1 MDNKQIDE
9 RYDLYCKMLD
19 ELDEGC
25 RLIVDYD
32 SVPHNYGCA
41 TLYQAE
47 SQIIHL
53 VGHRPGITASE
64 IATIFKKTPSACSQL
79 IRKLR
84 KKEVITQKRNKENN
98 REYQLFLTEEGAKI
112 FKDHDRFEKCCYQRS
127 YDNLKD
133 FSEEDFKT
141 YIAIQQKL
149 NETFALDV
157 EESNR
162 ALPPAQCH
170 HGSV

>member
-9 RYDLYCKMLD
+9 RYDLYCKLLY

-25 RLIVDYD
+25 RLIVNYD
-32 SVPHNYGCA
+32 SVPHNYGSA

-64 IATIFKKTPSACSQL
+64 IAAIFKKTPSACSQL

-84 KKEVITQKRNKENN
+84 KKELITQKRNKENN
-98 REYQLFLTEEGAKI
+98 REYQLYLTENGVKI
-112 FKDHDRFEKCCYQRS
+112 FEDHDRFEKRCYQRS
-127 YDNLKD
+127 YQNLSS
-133 FSEEDFKT
+133 FSEDDFKI
-141 YIAIQQKL
+141 YIAIQRKL
-149 NETFALDV
+149 NETFAMDV
-157 EESNR
+157 EESNHD
-162 ALPPAQCH
+162 LPTANPI
-170 HGSV
+170 V

>member
-1 MDNKQIDE
+1 MDNQQIDK
-9 RYDLYCKMLD
+9 RYELYCKLLD

-25 RLIVDYD
+25 RLIIDYD
-32 SVPHNYGCA
+32 SVPHNYGSA

-53 VGHRPGITASE
+53 VGHQPGITASE

-84 KKEVITQKRNKENN
+84 KKELITQKRNKENN
-98 REYQLFLTEEGAKI
+98 REYQLYLTENGVKI
-112 FKDHDRFEKCCYQRS
+112 FEDHDKFEKRCYQRS
-127 YDNLKD
+127 YQNLSG
-133 FSEEDFKT
+133 FSEDDFKT

-149 NETFALDV
+149 NETFAMDV
-157 EESNR
+157 EESNHD
-162 ALPPAQCH
+162 LPISNPLL
-170 HGSV
+170 

>member
-9 RYDLYCKMLD
+9 RYDLYCKLLY

-25 RLIVDYD
+25 RLIVNYD
-32 SVPHNYGCA
+32 SVPHNYGSA

-64 IATIFKKTPSACSQL
+64 IAAIFKKTPSACSQL

-84 KKEVITQKRNKENN
+84 KKELITQKCNKENN
-98 REYQLFLTEEGAKI
+98 REYQLYLTENGVKI
-112 FKDHDRFEKCCYQRS
+112 FEDHDRFEKRCYQRS
-127 YDNLKD
+127 YQNLSS
-133 FSEEDFKT
+133 FSEDDFKI
-141 YIAIQQKL
+141 YIAIQRKL
-149 NETFALDV
+149 NETFAMDV
-157 EESNR
+157 EESNHD
-162 ALPPAQCH
+162 LPTANPI
-170 HGSV
+170 V

>member
-9 RYDLYCKMLD
+9 RYDLYCKLLY

-25 RLIVDYD
+25 RLIVNYD
-32 SVPHNYGCA
+32 SVPHNYGSA

-64 IATIFKKTPSACSQL
+64 IAAIFKKTPSACSQL

-84 KKEVITQKRNKENN
+84 KKELISQKRNKENN
-98 REYQLFLTEEGAKI
+98 REYQLYLTENGVKI
-112 FKDHDRFEKCCYQRS
+112 FEDHDRFEKRCYQRS
-127 YDNLKD
+127 YQNLSS
-133 FSEEDFKT
+133 FSEDDFKI
-141 YIAIQQKL
+141 YIAIQRKL
-149 NETFALDV
+149 NETFAMDV
-157 EESNR
+157 EESNHD
-162 ALPPAQCH
+162 LPTANPI
-170 HGSV
+170 V

>member
-9 RYDLYCKMLD
+9 RYDLYCKLLY

-25 RLIVDYD
+25 RLIVNYD
-32 SVPHNYGCA
+32 SVPHNYGSA

-64 IATIFKKTPSACSQL
+64 IAAIFKKTPSACSQL

-84 KKEVITQKRNKENN
+84 KKELITQKRNKESN
-98 REYQLFLTEEGAKI
+98 REYQLYLTENGVKI
-112 FKDHDRFEKCCYQRS
+112 FEDHDRFEKRCYQRS
-127 YDNLKD
+127 YQNLSS
-133 FSEEDFKT
+133 FSEDDFKI
-141 YIAIQQKL
+141 YIAIQRKL
-149 NETFALDV
+149 NETFAMDV
-157 EESNR
+157 EESNHD
-162 ALPPAQCH
+162 LPTANPI
-170 HGSV
+170 V

>member
-1 MDNKQIDE
+1 MDNQHIDE
-9 RYDLYCKMLD
+9 RYELYCKMLD

-25 RLIVDYD
+25 RLIIDYD
-32 SVPHNYGCA
+32 SVPHNYGSA

-53 VGHRPGITASE
+53 VGHRPGITANE
-64 IATIFKKTPSACSQL
+64 IAAIFK
-79 IRKLR
+79 
-84 KKEVITQKRNKENN
+84 KRNKENN
-98 REYQLFLTEEGAKI
+98 REYQLYLTEDGEKI
-112 FKDHDRFEKCCYQRS
+112 FRDHDHFEKCCYQRS
-127 YDNLKD
+127 YQNLSS

-149 NETFALDV
+149 NETFAMDV

-162 ALPPAQCH
+162 DLPAINYH
-170 HGSV
+170 H

>member
-9 RYDLYCKMLD
+9 RYDLYCKLLY

-25 RLIVDYD
+25 RLIVNYD
-32 SVPHNYGCA
+32 SVPHNYGSA

-64 IATIFKKTPSACSQL
+64 IAAIFKKTPSACSQL

-84 KKEVITQKRNKENN
+84 KK
-98 REYQLFLTEEGAKI
+98 
-112 FKDHDRFEKCCYQRS
+112 S
-127 YDNLKD
+127 
-133 FSEEDFKT
+133 
-141 YIAIQQKL
+141 
-149 NETFALDV
+149 
-157 EESNR
+157 
-162 ALPPAQCH
+162 
-170 HGSV
+170 

>member
-1 MDNKQIDE
+1 MRIDE
-9 RYDLYCKMLD
+9 RYELYCKMLN

-32 SVPHNYGCA
+32 SVPHNYGSA

-53 VGHRPGITASE
+53 VGRSPGITASE
-64 IATIFKKTPSACSQL
+64 IASIFKKTPSACSQL

-84 KKEVITQKRNKENN
+84 KKELITQKRNKENN
-98 REYQLFLTEEGAKI
+98 REYHLYLTENGEKI
-112 FKDHDRFEKCCYQRS
+112 FEDHDRFEKCCYQRS
-127 YDNLKD
+127 YQNLSS

-149 NETFALDV
+149 NETFAMDV

-162 ALPPAQCH
+162 DLPAINCQH
-170 HGSV
+170 